1 MALLGRK
8 RRASAS
14 FRGGVHP
21 DDHKQATA
29 GLPLE
34 RMPFVERYVLPL
46 SQHIGAPAE
55 AVVGVG
61 EDVRRGQMIARP
73 SGFVSTALH
82 APVTGRVRAI
92 DLRLHPNGKM
102 MPAIEIETDPY
113 DSQKITEHPPLDLDA
128 LGRDELVRRVQQ
140 AGLVGL
146 GGAAFPSHVKFSVPE
161 DKRVQAAVVNGCECE
176 PYLTCDHRLMLER
189 PEAVMR
195 GAEIMLA
202 QVDAPRGYV
211 GVETNKGDAIEA
223 LRGVAP
229 AAIEVVP
236 LAVKYPQGAEKM
248 LIDAIFER
256 EVPAG
261 RLPLDIEILV
271 NSVGTTVALA
281 DLVDRGIPLV
291 ERIVTVTGAGIV
303 RPRNLIVPLGTPV
316 SAVVAH
322 CGGLRPTAHQVV
334 LGGPMMGMAQKTL
347 DVPVLKGT
355 SGILCLERGADVV
368 PVEEYPCIRCGRCL
382 EVCPMFLNPTRL
394 ARLARAERLD
404 ELEAYHLTS
413 CFECA
418 SCSFVCPSH
427 IPLVQWI
434 RVGKGLLRSR
444 QARQ

>member
-1 MALLGRK
+1 MGQRT
-8 RRASAS
+8 RRADAPAS

-55 AVVGVG
+55 AVVTAG
-61 EDVRRGQMIARP
+61 ERVHRGQPIARP

-82 APVTGRVRAI
+82 APVTGRVRAV
-92 DLRLHPNGKM
+92 DLRLHPNGRM
-102 MPAIEIETDPY
+102 MPAIEIETDPF
-113 DSQKITEHPPLDLDA
+113 DSQKIPEQPPLDVGA
-128 LGRDELVRRVQQ
+128 LAPGELVARVQQ

-146 GGAAFPSHVKFSVPE
+146 GGAAFPSHVKFSVPD

-176 PYLTCDHRLMLER
+176 PYLTCDHRLMVER
-189 PEAVMR
+189 PDAVMR
-195 GAEIMLA
+195 GAEIMLE
-202 QVDAPRGYV
+202 QVKAARGYV
-211 GVETNKGDAIEA
+211 GVEINKADAIEA
-223 LRGVAP
+223 LRRAAP
-229 AAIEVVP
+229 ATIEVVP

-281 DLVDRGIPLV
+281 DLVDRGVPLV
-291 ERIVTVTGAGIV
+291 ERIVTVTGPGIV

-316 SAVVAH
+316 SAVIAH
-322 CGGLRPTAHQVV
+322 CGGLRPNAYHVV

-355 SGILCLERGADVV
+355 SGILCLALGDDVLDV
-368 PVEEYPCIRCGRCL
+368 REYPCIRCGRCL

-394 ARLARAERLD
+394 AQLARAERLD
-404 ELEAYHLTS
+404 ELEALHLTS

-444 QARQ
+444 KAAK